1 MSHFS
6 VAVAV
11 PANRMSDAEMTD
23 SSILEAILDQIM
35 EPFNESTDFHE
46 YMEFEDLTEEMK
58 EAYDKK
64 TVDMVQFPDGHRCT
78 VMDSEFYLRFQKI
91 DDGRIAEFL
100 DKGRKVSAVTKESA
114 ALIYLP
120 EQPFKDFCSFERYCE
135 EYEDLAQEEDGRWGR
150 WSNPNAYW
158 DWWTIGGRFSGLLM
172 AKETSETALFIP
184 REQVSQFV
192 PPTLCNGVK
201 MRDFDWEGL
210 RKLQMETD
218 ERRYKILS
226 EAFLTHDTSA
236 LHGPYSIKEDGIYNI
251 FGEAVYKAGQTLQDF
266 MGTRYDNFDPEGQW
280 KNYPLSTFAF
290 IDTDGE
296 WHGKGEMGWFGV
308 SFNDKEAEAW
318 EEEMQ
323 AFLKSLNEDDYL
335 VILDCHI

>member
-35 EPFNESTDFHE
+35 EPFNENTDIHD

-78 VMDSEFYLRFQKI
+78 VMDSEFYLRFKKI
-91 DDGRIAEFL
+91 DDGRIVEFL

-218 ERRYKILS
+218 ERRY
-226 EAFLTHDTSA
+226 SA
-236 LHGPYSIKEDGIYNI
+236 LR
-251 FGEAVYKAGQTLQDF
+251 AG
-266 MGTRYDNFDPEGQW
+266 W
-280 KNYPLSTFAF
+280 LSL
-290 IDTDGE
+290 
-296 WHGKGEMGWFGV
+296 
-308 SFNDKEAEAW
+308 S
-318 EEEMQ
+318 
-323 AFLKSLNEDDYL
+323 S
-335 VILDCHI
+335 

>member
-266 MGTRYDNFDPEGQW
+266 MGTRYDNYDPEGQW

-318 EEEMQ
+318 DAGFPEEPQ
-323 AFLKSLNEDDYL
+323 
-335 VILDCHI
+335 